1 MWGRSGAEWG
11 PTFSFLTP
19 PRRRGAPGGKVH
31 SSAVYHSVPGDVL
44 SAGVKLKGQTYGVT
58 FSSLIH
64 KIALLSPSTSP

>member
-31 SSAVYHSVPGDVL
+31 SSAVITVCQEIYIRGQGVQGLVTMFCEFAGGRMDYH
-44 SAGVKLKGQTYGVT
+44 
-58 FSSLIH
+58 
-64 KIALLSPSTSP
+64 